1 LPGWK
6 STELNILVV
15 LVFNKLESLTIFANI
30 GVVEGSAFL
39 FSGLAS
45 TNYEVGKDGLFKSFK

>member
-1 LPGWK
+1 M
-6 STELNILVV
+6 NIFVV